1 MTVYVDEFRVWA
13 PTRIRCFR
21 NGSCHMTADTLEE
34 LHAMAKRLGLKR
46 AWFQQGSTPHY
57 DLTEPKRARALEL
70 GAAFV
75 PAREQARKR
84 IMARV
89 AEDAK
94 PSGLTAPIHEHW
106 AKNARKVYARDEPP
120 WHGPED
126 GDLWTAG
133 EE

>member
-34 LHAMAKRLGLKR
+34 LHAMAKQLRLKR
-46 AWFQQGSTPHY
+46 EWFQAGSTPHY
-57 DLTEPKRARALEL
+57 DLTLEKRSIALGS
-70 GAAFV
+70 GAVFV

-84 IMARV
+84 IMAR
-89 AEDAK
+89 
-94 PSGLTAPIHEHW
+94 SSI
-106 AKNARKVYARDEPP
+106 EPP

-133 EE
+133 EDE